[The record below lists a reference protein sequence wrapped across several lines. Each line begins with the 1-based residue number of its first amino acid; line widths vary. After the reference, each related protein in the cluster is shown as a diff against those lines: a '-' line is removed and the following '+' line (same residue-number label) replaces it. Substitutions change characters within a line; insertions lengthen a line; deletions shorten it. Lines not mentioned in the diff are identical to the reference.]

1 MTELIITLAAAC
13 SIAII
18 VVAVL
23 AVRGAMRLYD
33 YAGYV
38 VDDPDSYDLNH

>member
-1 MTELIITLAAAC
+1 MNELIITLLGLGGAA
-13 SIAII
+13 IV

-38 VDDPDSYDLNH
+38 VDDPDSYDLNQ

>member
-1 MTELIITLAAAC
+1 MTELIITLLGLGGA
-13 SIAII
+13 SIV

-23 AVRGAMRLYD
+23 AIRGAMRLYD

-38 VDDPDSYDLNH
+38 LDDPDTYDLNQ